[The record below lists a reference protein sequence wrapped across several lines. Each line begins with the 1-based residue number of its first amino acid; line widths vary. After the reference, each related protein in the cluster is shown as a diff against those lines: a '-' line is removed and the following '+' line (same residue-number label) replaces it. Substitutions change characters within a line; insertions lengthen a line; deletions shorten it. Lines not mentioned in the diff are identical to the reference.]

1 MLSVRRRWTGS
12 RVRHNDGVCYGRRRV
27 VKVCDLFTLNQEFRG
42 IEVICGESGLKNSVK
57 NIVTVEVTDT
67 FRWLKPGD
75 FVVTKGYF
83 SQKGDVTFVSFVR
96 MLIDKKVA
104 GLGIKL
110 GIFISELPP
119 EITSLANA
127 GEFPILSIPTSITY
141 AAIVPSV
148 LHRLS
153 GKKQYGQYI
162 LNRFQNDLNK
172 LTKAAYHISGV
183 IGLLSA
189 YIGYPA
195 CLFRDKNFQWIIPPE
210 SESAEEMKNWVKQN
224 RDSLVPGAGPIECA
238 AGRGFSVFAVHGA
251 SEVVAF
257 LAVNSGDRVLTPV
270 DLQLVAKALP
280 AICVYLLSGAKKPSS
295 DLRSV
300 DDLYERVLFDK
311 DELDTQRLR
320 HDVEEARI
328 DYAAERRVL
337 IAEFPQ
343 ASRQERE
350 RLKDVVAAAVG
361 LIASECY
368 CDRRDD
374 RVTFAVRFEP
384 AERRAEILRDFFIKL
399 SDEVAERRSPSP
411 VYFGVSSACFDF
423 GDLRRGCQ
431 DADFSLR
438 MGRRLRIEPKV
449 YFFESFALAKLLDE
463 MWANPILQ
471 RMHSEVVGRLAQ
483 YDRQKNTE
491 LLKTLSALAHLNFN
505 AVAAAREMYLHR
517 NTVSQRIDKISGILG
532 LDLNDAE
539 SRLVIQMAVRL
550 EENAP

>member
-1 MLSVRRRWTGS
+1 M
-12 RVRHNDGVCYGRRRV
+12 
-27 VKVCDLFTLNQEFRG
+27 KVCDLFTLNQEFRG
-42 IEVICGESGLKNSVK
+42 IEVICGKSGLKNSVK

-83 SQKGDVTFVSFVR
+83 SQKGGVTLASFVR

-110 GIFISELPP
+110 GIFISELPH
-119 EITSLANA
+119 EIMSLADI

-141 AAIVPSV
+141 AAIVPSI

-153 GKKQYGQYI
+153 GRKQYGQYI
-162 LNRFQNDLNK
+162 LNRFQDDLNK
-172 LTKAAYHISGV
+172 LTKAAYHISD
-183 IGLLSA
+183 ILGLLSA

-195 CLFRDKNFQWIIPPE
+195 CLFRDKSFQWITPPE
-210 SESAEEMKNWVKQN
+210 SESSEAMKSWVRQN
-224 RDSLVPGAGPIECA
+224 RDSLAPGVGPVECA
-238 AGRGFSVFAVHGA
+238 AVRGFSVFVIRGA

-257 LAVNSGDRVLTPV
+257 LAVDSDDRALTSA
-270 DLQLVAKALP
+270 DLQLVAKTLP
-280 AICVYLLSGAKKPSS
+280 AVCVYLLSGAKKLSP
-295 DLRSV
+295 DLKSV

-311 DELDTQRLR
+311 DELDLQRLR

-328 DYAAERRVL
+328 DYGAERRVW
-337 IAEFPQ
+337 IAEFSQ
-343 ASRQERE
+343 TSRQERE
-350 RLKDVVAAAVG
+350 RLKDIVSSAVG

-374 RVTFAVRFEP
+374 RLTFAMRFEP
-384 AERRAEILRDFFIKL
+384 MERRADILRDFFIKL
-399 SDEVAERRSPSP
+399 SSEIAERHSQSPI
-411 VYFGVSSACFDF
+411 YFGVSSACFDF

-449 YFFESFALAKLLDE
+449 YFFESFMLAKLLDE

-471 RMHSEVVGRLAQ
+471 RMHSEVVERLVR
-483 YDRQKNTE
+483 YDRLKNTE
-491 LLKTLSALAHLNFN
+491 LLKTLSALAHLDFN
-505 AVAAAREMYLHR
+505 AVAAARELYLHR
-517 NTVSQRIDKISGILG
+517 NTISQRIDKISGILG
-532 LDLNDAE
+532 LDLNDTE
-539 SRLVIQMAVRL
+539 NRLVIQMAVRL
-550 EENAP
+550 EENTP